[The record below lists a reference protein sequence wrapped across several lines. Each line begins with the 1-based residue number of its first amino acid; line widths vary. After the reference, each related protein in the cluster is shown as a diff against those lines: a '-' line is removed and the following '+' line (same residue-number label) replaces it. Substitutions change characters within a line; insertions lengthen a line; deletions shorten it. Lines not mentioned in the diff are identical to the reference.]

1 MKGCEKNIKV
11 ALVGNPN
18 VGKTS
23 ILNHLVKGDL
33 KIGNW
38 PGVTVEKKEG
48 YTTFQDYKITF
59 IDLPGVYTLEEIISE
74 DEKITLD
81 FLINGEYDI
90 ILNIIETP
98 RIERDL
104 YLTCQL
110 LDMEKLL
117 ILVLNMIDEAE
128 DLGIEV
134 DTKRLSELLKT
145 KIIKTNGRTG
155 EGVKDI
161 LPAIIEVYENNVRPV
176 EIVYSSEIEEKLKN
190 KEGSKWTK
198 LENLIKENQK
208 LYEIVKE
215 KRLRFSKG
223 LAKEVTYRRIL
234 HKRTITEILDSVFLH
249 PFLGNIFL
257 LLIMYLFFKISFDFS
272 APFIDWIDE
281 FMQGFLSPLLFN
293 LLKKLGAPFFSLN
306 LLQKP

>member
-23 ILNHLVKGDL
+23 ILNHLVKRDL

-110 LDMEKLL
+110 LDMEKPI

-198 LENLIKENQK
+198 LENLIKEDQK
-208 LYEIVKE
+208 LYEIIKE

-281 FMQGFLSPLLFN
+281 FMQGFSSPSFI
-293 LLKKLGAPFFSLN
+293 
-306 LLQKP
+306 